1 MEFGK
6 LEYLDLRTVWANEA
20 LNFTPW
26 LADNI
31 QALGDLLGLELELKE
46 REASVGNFSCDLHAL
61 DLGSGRSVIIENQ
74 LEATDHSHLGQVLT
88 YAAGLEASVV
98 VWVAKEIRDEHRAAL
113 DWLNR
118 KTDSDT
124 NFFAVIPRVF
134 KIDDSKP
141 SYELQLIVSP
151 NEWSKSSLPPTE
163 PPSEKSLQ
171 YKQFFQ
177 GVIDTVRQRGFK
189 GLKRALPQSWIRFS
203 TGIGDVGFYIGFV
216 ASTQTLNVDLFLE
229 SSTKEVNKARFDLLK
244 AQQEEVETKVGMP
257 LIWER
262 LDDKKGCRIALSHA
276 GTISLPP
283 EDLDA
288 LSIWATNT
296 LALMRERLLPY
307 VQLVVAQQRDN
318 MSA

>member
-1 MEFGK
+1 
-6 LEYLDLRTVWANEA
+6 
-20 LNFTPW
+20 
-26 LADNI
+26 
-31 QALGDLLGLELELKE
+31 
-46 REASVGNFSCDLHAL
+46 
-61 DLGSGRSVIIENQ
+61 
-74 LEATDHSHLGQVLT
+74 
-88 YAAGLEASVV
+88 VV

-141 SYELQLIVSP
+141 SYELQLVVSP
-151 NEWSKSSLPPTE
+151 NEWSKSAPSQAE

-177 GVIDTVRQRGFK
+177 GVIDAVRQKGFK

-203 TGIGDVGFYIGFV
+203 TGMGDVGFYVGFV

-244 AQQEEVETKVGMP
+244 AQQEDIEATVGIP

-262 LDDKKGCRIALSHA
+262 LDDRKGSRIALSHA

-283 EDLDA
+283 EELDE
-288 LSIWATNT
+288 LSLWATNT
-296 LALMRERLLPY
+296 LVMMRERLISY
-307 VQLVVAQQRDN
+307 VQSAVSRDQGGLSN
-318 MSA
+318 